1 MSMND
6 PIADLLTRIRNG
18 IHSKRAKVDVPASKL
33 KREICRVLQAEG
45 YIGEFTE
52 IDDDKQGMI
61 RITLRY
67 QENGAPVIQGI
78 VRVSK
83 PSLRRY
89 VGAKNIPIVL
99 SGLGIS
105 ILTTPKGVMSGKRA
119 RAERV
124 GGEVV
129 CRVW

>member
-18 IHSKRAKVDVPASKL
+18 LHAQRDKVDVPASRL
-33 KREICRVLQAEG
+33 KREICKVLQAEG
-45 YIGEFTE
+45 YISGYTE
-52 IDDDKQGMI
+52 IEDDKQGMI

-67 QENGAPVIQGI
+67 QKDGAPVIQGLE
-78 VRVSK
+78 RVSK

-89 VGAKNIPIVL
+89 VDAKSIPMVR
-99 SGLGIS
+99 SGLGVA

-119 RAERV
+119 REERV

>member
-1 MSMND
+1 MSD

-18 IHSKRAKVDVPASKL
+18 LHAKREKVDVPASRI

-45 YIGEFTE
+45 YIGEFSE
-52 IDDDKQGMI
+52 IDDDKQGML

-67 QENGAPVIQGI
+67 RPNGAPVIKGLE
-78 VRVSK
+78 RVSK

-89 VGAKNIPIVL
+89 VGANSVPVVL
-99 SGLGIS
+99 SGLGVA
-105 ILTTPKGVMSGKRA
+105 ILTTPKGVMTGKRA
-119 RAERV
+119 RQERV

>member
-1 MSMND
+1 MSMSD

-18 IHSKRAKVDVPASKL
+18 LHAKREKVDVPASRI

-45 YIGEFTE
+45 YIGEFSE
-52 IDDDKQGMI
+52 IDDDKQGML

-67 QENGAPVIQGI
+67 RPNGAPVIKGLE
-78 VRVSK
+78 RVSK

-89 VGAKNIPIVL
+89 VGANSVPVVL
-99 SGLGIS
+99 SGLGVA
-105 ILTTPKGVMSGKRA
+105 ILTTPKGVMTGKRA
-119 RAERV
+119 RQERV

>member
-1 MSMND
+1 MSMSD

-18 IHSKRAKVDVPASKL
+18 LHSKRDKIDVPASRV
-33 KREICRVLQAEG
+33 KREICSVLQSEG
-45 YIGEFTE
+45 YIGEIAE
-52 IDDDKQGMI
+52 IEDEKQGML

-67 QENGAPVIQGI
+67 QQNGAPVIKGLE
-78 VRVSK
+78 RVSK

-89 VGAKNIPIVL
+89 VGSKSVPVVL
-99 SGLGIS
+99 SGLGVA

-119 RAERV
+119 RDENV

>member
-1 MSMND
+1 MSMSD

-18 IHSKRAKVDVPASKL
+18 LHAKREKVDVPASRI

-45 YIGEFTE
+45 YIGEFSE
-52 IDDDKQGMI
+52 IDDDKQGML

-67 QENGAPVIQGI
+67 RPNGAPVIKGLE
-78 VRVSK
+78 RVSK

-89 VGAKNIPIVL
+89 VGANNVPVVL
-99 SGLGIS
+99 SGLGVA

-119 RAERV
+119 RQERV

>member
-18 IHSKRAKVDVPASKL
+18 LHSKRDKVDVPASKL
-33 KREICRVLQAEG
+33 KREICRVLQTEG

-52 IDDDKQGMI
+52 IDDAKQGMI

>member
-18 IHSKRAKVDVPASKL
+18 LHSKRDKVDVPASKL
-33 KREICRVLQAEG
+33 KREICRVLQTEG

-52 IDDDKQGMI
+52 IDDAKQGMI

-119 RAERV
+119 REERV

>member
-1 MSMND
+1 MSMSD

-18 IHSKRAKVDVPASKL
+18 LHSKREKVDVPASRL
-33 KREICRVLQAEG
+33 KREICRVLQSEG
-45 YIGEFTE
+45 YIGGITE
-52 IDDDKQGMI
+52 IEDEKQGVL

-67 QENGAPVIQGI
+67 QQNGAPAIKGLE
-78 VRVSK
+78 RVSK

-89 VGAKNIPIVL
+89 VGSRNVPVVL
-99 SGLGIS
+99 SGLGVS

-119 RAERV
+119 REERV

>member
-18 IHSKRAKVDVPASKL
+18 LHSKRDKVDVPASKL

-52 IDDDKQGMI
+52 IEDTKQGMI

-67 QENGAPVIQGI
+67 QENGTPVIKGI

-89 VGAKNIPIVL
+89 VGSKNIPIVL

>member
-18 IHSKRAKVDVPASKL
+18 LHSKRDKVDIPASKL
-33 KREICRVLQAEG
+33 KREICRVLQSEG

-52 IDDDKQGMI
+52 IDDEKQGML

-67 QENGAPVIQGI
+67 QQNGAPAIRGI

-83 PSLRRY
+83 PSLRQY
-89 VGAKNIPIVL
+89 VGAKNIPNVL

-119 RAERV
+119 REERV

>member
-18 IHSKRAKVDVPASKL
+18 LHSKREKVDVPASRL
-33 KREICRVLQAEG
+33 KREICRVLQSEG

-52 IDDDKQGMI
+52 IEDDKQGML

-67 QENGAPVIQGI
+67 QPNGAPVIKGI
-78 VRVSK
+78 ERVSK
-83 PSLRRY
+83 PSIRRY
-89 VGAKNIPIVL
+89 VGSKNIPNVL

-105 ILTTPKGVMSGKRA
+105 ILTTPNGVMSGKQA
-119 RAERV
+119 RAQHV

>member
-1 MSMND
+1 MSMSD

-18 IHSKRAKVDVPASKL
+18 LHSKRDKVDVPASRL
-33 KREICRVLQAEG
+33 KREICNVLQAEG
-45 YIGEFTE
+45 YIGGYSE
-52 IDDDKQGMI
+52 IDDDKQGML

-67 QENGAPVIQGI
+67 QQNGAPVIQGLE
-78 VRVSK
+78 RVSK

-89 VGAKNIPIVL
+89 VGSKEVPIVR
-99 SGLGIS
+99 SGLGVA

-119 RAERV
+119 RKERV

>member
-1 MSMND
+1 MSMSD

-18 IHSKRAKVDVPASKL
+18 LHSKRDKVDVPASRL
-33 KREICRVLQAEG
+33 KREICRVLQSEG
-45 YIGEFTE
+45 YIGEIAE
-52 IDDDKQGMI
+52 VEDDKQGLL

-67 QENGAPVIQGI
+67 QQNGKPTIKGLE
-78 VRVSK
+78 RVSK

-89 VGAKNIPIVL
+89 VGSNNVPIVL
-99 SGLGIS
+99 SGLGVS

-119 RAERV
+119 RSENV

>member
-1 MSMND
+1 MSMSD

-18 IHSKRAKVDVPASKL
+18 LHAKRDKVDVPSSRI
-33 KREICRVLQAEG
+33 KREICRVLQSEG
-45 YIGEFTE
+45 YIGEFSE
-52 IDDDKQGMI
+52 IDDNKQGMM

-67 QENGAPVIQGI
+67 RPNGAPVIKGLE
-78 VRVSK
+78 RVSK

-89 VGAKNIPIVL
+89 VGAKSIPVVL
-99 SGLGIS
+99 SGLGVA

-119 RAERV
+119 RQEQV